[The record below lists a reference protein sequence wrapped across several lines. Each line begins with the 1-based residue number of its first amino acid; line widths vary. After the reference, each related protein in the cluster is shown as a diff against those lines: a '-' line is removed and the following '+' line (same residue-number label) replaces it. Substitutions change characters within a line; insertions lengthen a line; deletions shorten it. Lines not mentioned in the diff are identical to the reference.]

1 MIAGTFIRRPILASV
16 CSLVIILAGAIAIPT
31 LPIAQFPE
39 LAPPQVSVIA
49 FYNGANAET
58 VETAVTTPLEQAING
73 VEGMQYITS
82 TSGNDGTC
90 NITVTFDINRNLD
103 VAAVDVQNRIS
114 QAEGRLP
121 NEVKQVGISVTKV
134 STNFVLAGAAFS
146 EKGEYDTL
154 FLSNYIDRFVVDEL
168 KRVPGVGN
176 VIVFGIGRYAMR
188 LWVDPDK
195 LAGRNITADDVVDA
209 LREQN
214 VQVAAGAV
222 GADPAPKGLTYQ
234 ISVRAAGRL
243 NDPAQF
249 DDIILKRSPDGALV
263 RVRDVGRTELG
274 AESYTTASRFN
285 GRDAIGF
292 GVLQLP
298 TANSLQV
305 YRDVTAEIDRLSRRF
320 PPGMKV
326 QVAFD
331 TTSVVSE
338 SIREV
343 ITTLVEAIGLVV
355 LVMFLFLQNWRTTL
369 IPAITIPVS
378 LIGTFAFVKLF
389 GFSINT
395 LTLFGITLATGLVV
409 DDAIVVIENIE
420 RHIHLRA
427 AARKEREVS
436 RERSTMERE
445 APAGRNIVEREASA
459 ERIVVSKSEAADAAA
474 EAMGEVTSAVIATAL
489 VLAAVFVPVAF
500 FPGTTGRL
508 YQQFALT
515 IAVSMA
521 ISAFNALTLTPA
533 LSALLLGHAGKPQG
547 AFFRAVNRV
556 IDGGTAMMVSAL
568 GGLIRARVVVTV
580 VFLALLG
587 ATSWVYR
594 SVPSGFVPDEDQ
606 GYVMVLIQ
614 GPPGASLDYTMNI
627 VRQTEQILMSMPD
640 TKQMFAA
647 GGFGFTGTAPNQGIL
662 FAQLKD
668 FKERK
673 GAAHSAKVLVPQL
686 FGAFSRITG
695 ALVIPFLPPSIQGL
709 GQFGGFTYELLDQS
723 GGPITNLEAAAQQ
736 VIAQGNQTPGL
747 TALFTQFTANDP
759 QIVVNID
766 REQAKSLGL
775 SLGDI
780 TNTMQILLGSSY
792 VNDFDFNNR
801 SYRVYVQADQQFRS
815 NPGDI
820 EKYYV
825 RTTAG
830 RMTPLSNLVAVSEST
845 APKSITH
852 FNLFRSATING
863 SAAPGYS
870 SGQALQT
877 MATLSDRV
885 LPQGFSYAWSGVSLE
900 EIKAGTQSA
909 MIFGLGLLLVYLTLA
924 GQYESITLPFIILL
938 SVPIAIMGA
947 LLAQWGRGLIN
958 DVYCQIGLVMLIG
971 LSAKNGILVV
981 EFAEQLRARGL
992 SIAEAAVEAARIR
1005 LRPILMTS
1013 LAFILGVMP
1022 LVVASGAGQEARH
1035 SVGTAVA
1042 GGMIASTFLNL
1053 AFIPVLY
1060 VVVKSLGRRRAE

>member
-1 MIAGTFIRRPILASV
+1 MFVDTFIRRPILASV
-16 CSLVIILAGAIAIPT
+16 CSLVLILAGAIAIPT

-39 LAPPQVSVIA
+39 LSPPQVQVIA
-49 FYNGANAET
+49 FYNGANAQT
-58 VETAVTTPLEQAING
+58 VETGVTIPLEQAING
-73 VEGMQYITS
+73 VEGMQYMTS

-90 NITVTFDINRNLD
+90 AITITFEVSRNLD

-121 NEVKQVGISVTKV
+121 NEVKQVGISVAKV
-134 STNFVLAGAAFS
+134 STNFVLAAAAYA
-146 EKGEYDTL
+146 EHGEYDPL
-154 FLSNYIDRFVVDEL
+154 FISNYVDRFVIDEL

-176 VIVFGIGRYAMR
+176 VIVFGVGRYAMR
-188 LWVDPDK
+188 LWLDPDR
-195 LAGRNITADDVVDA
+195 LAGRNITAGEVVQA

-222 GADPAPKGLTYQ
+222 GQQPARPGQTFQ

-243 NDPAQF
+243 TDPVEF
-249 DDIILKRSPDGALV
+249 DNVILKRATDGALV
-263 RVRDVGRTELG
+263 RVKDVARTELG
-274 AESYTTASRFN
+274 AESYGTASRYQA
-285 GRDAIGF
+285 RDAVGI

-305 YRDVTAEIDRLSRRF
+305 FRDVSAEIDRLSRRF

-326 QVAFD
+326 DVAFE

-343 ITTLVEAIGLVV
+343 VTTLAQAIALVV

-369 IPAITIPVS
+369 IPAITIPVA

-420 RHIHLRA
+420 RHIHDYHR
-427 AARKEREVS
+427 
-436 RERSTMERE
+436 
-445 APAGRNIVEREASA
+445 PA
-459 ERIVVSKSEAADAAA
+459 SEAAST
-474 EAMGEVTSAVIATAL
+474 AMSEVTGAVIATAL

-521 ISAFNALTLTPA
+521 ISAFCALTLTPA
-533 LSALLLGHAGKPQG
+533 LAALLLAKAEKPKG
-547 AFFRAVNRV
+547 AFFRGVNRV
-556 IDGGTAMMVSAL
+556 IDGGTASLVRAL
-568 GGLIRARVVVTV
+568 RRLVRARAIVTLL
-580 VFLALLG
+580 FLLLLA
-587 ATSWVYR
+587 ATYWVYTR
-594 SVPSGFVPDEDQ
+594 VPTGFVPDEDQ
-606 GYVMVLIQ
+606 GYVMILIQ
-614 GPPGASLDYTMNI
+614 APQGASLEYTMNV
-627 VRQTEQILMSMPD
+627 VRQTERIMQRLPESER
-640 TKQMFAA
+640 MFAA
-647 GGFGFTGTAPNQGIL
+647 GGFSFAGSAPNQGIV
-662 FAQLKD
+662 FVQLKD
-668 FKERK
+668 FSERRRPEQ
-673 GAAHSAKVLVPQL
+673 SARAIVGRLY
-686 FGAFSRITG
+686 GEFSAITG
-695 ALVIPFLPPSIQGL
+695 AMVLPFLPPSIPSL
-709 GQFGGFTYELLDQS
+709 AVFGGFTYELLDQS
-723 GGPITNLEAAAQQ
+723 GGPIENLAAAAQQ
-736 VIAQGNQTPGL
+736 IIGQGNATPGL

-759 QIVVNID
+759 QLVVDID
-766 REQAKSLGL
+766 REQAKSVGM

-780 TNTMQILLGSSY
+780 TETMQVLLGSSY

-815 NPGDI
+815 TPSDI
-820 EKYYV
+820 ERYYV
-825 RTTAG
+825 RTSAG
-830 RMTPLSNLVAVSEST
+830 SMMPLSNVVSVREST
-845 APKSITH
+845 APQSINH
-852 FNLFRSATING
+852 FNLFRSAEING
-863 SAAPGYS
+863 SAAPGFS
-870 SGQALQT
+870 SGQALAVMQQ
-877 MATLSDRV
+877 LSDRA
-885 LPQGFSYAWSGVSLE
+885 LPQGFSYAWSGLSLE
-900 EIKAGTQSA
+900 EVKAGGQSA
-909 MIFGLGLLLVYLTLA
+909 IIFGLGLLLVYLTLA
-924 GQYESITLPFIILL
+924 AQYESVTLPFIILL
-938 SVPIAIMGA
+938 SVPLAILGA
-947 LLAQWGRGLIN
+947 LGAQWARGLID

-992 SIAEAAVEAARIR
+992 TIAEAAVEAARIR

-1022 LVVASGAGQEARH
+1022 LVVASGAGREARH

-1060 VVVKSLGRRRAE
+1060 VVVKSLGRRRS

>member
-1 MIAGTFIRRPILASV
+1 
-16 CSLVIILAGAIAIPT
+16 
-31 LPIAQFPE
+31 
-39 LAPPQVSVIA
+39 
-49 FYNGANAET
+49 
-58 VETAVTTPLEQAING
+58 
-73 VEGMQYITS
+73 
-82 TSGNDGTC
+82 
-90 NITVTFDINRNLD
+90 
-103 VAAVDVQNRIS
+103 
-114 QAEGRLP
+114 
-121 NEVKQVGISVTKV
+121 
-134 STNFVLAGAAFS
+134 
-146 EKGEYDTL
+146 
-154 FLSNYIDRFVVDEL
+154 
-168 KRVPGVGN
+168 
-176 VIVFGIGRYAMR
+176 
-188 LWVDPDK
+188 
-195 LAGRNITADDVVDA
+195 
-209 LREQN
+209 
-214 VQVAAGAV
+214 
-222 GADPAPKGLTYQ
+222 
-234 ISVRAAGRL
+234 
-243 NDPAQF
+243 
-249 DDIILKRSPDGALV
+249 
-263 RVRDVGRTELG
+263 VRDVGRTELG
-274 AESYTTASRFN
+274 AESYSTASRFN

-343 ITTLVEAIGLVV
+343 VTTLAEAIGLVV

-420 RHIHLRA
+420 RHIHDRHT
-427 AARKEREVS
+427 RG
-436 RERSTMERE
+436 E
-445 APAGRNIVEREASA
+445 ADVDTAQAS
-459 ERIVVSKSEAADAAA
+459 SEA
-474 EAMGEVTSAVIATAL
+474 MREVTSAVIATAL
-489 VLAAVFVPVAF
+489 VLAAVFIPVAF

-515 IAVSMA
+515 IAVSMV

-533 LSALLLGHAGKPQG
+533 LSALLLGHVEKPKG
-547 AFFRAVNRV
+547 VFFRVVNRV
-556 IDGGTAMMVSAL
+556 IDGGTAAMVSAL
-568 GGLIRARVVVTV
+568 HTLIRFRVAVTLL
-580 VFLALLG
+580 FAALLG
-587 ATSWVYR
+587 ATWWVYKT
-594 SVPSGFVPDEDQ
+594 VPSGFVPDEDQ
-606 GYVMVLIQ
+606 GYIMVLIQ
-614 GPPGASLDYTMNI
+614 APSGASLDYTMGI
-627 VRQTEQILMSMPD
+627 VRQTEPAMMKLPE

-668 FKERK
+668 FKDRK
-673 GAAHSAKVLVPQL
+673 GDQHAAKALVGQL
-686 FGAFSRITG
+686 FGAFSQITG
-695 ALVIPFLPPSIQGL
+695 AMVIPFLPPSIQGL
-709 GQFGGFTYELLDQS
+709 GQFGGFEYQLLDQS
-723 GGPITNLEAAAQQ
+723 GGAIEGLQAAAYQL
-736 VIAQGNQTPGL
+736 IAQGNQTPGL
-747 TALFTQFTANDP
+747 TGLFTQFTANDP
-759 QIVVNID
+759 QLVVTID
-766 REQAKSLGL
+766 RQQAKTLGL
-775 SLGDI
+775 SLADV
-780 TNTMQILLGSSY
+780 TDTMQILLGSTY

-815 NPGDI
+815 NPADI

-825 RTTAG
+825 RTSAG
-830 RMTPLSNLVAVSEST
+830 RMTPLSNLVSVREGT

-863 SAAPGYS
+863 SAAPGFS
-870 SGQALQT
+870 SGQALST
-877 MATLSDRV
+877 MGSLSDRV
-885 LPQGFSYAWSGVSLE
+885 LPQGFSYSWSGISLE
-900 EIKAGTQSA
+900 EIRAGSQSVA
-909 MIFGLGLLLVYLTLA
+909 IFGLGLLLVYLTLA
-924 GQYESITLPFIILL
+924 GQYESLTLPFIILL
-938 SVPIAIMGA
+938 SVPLAILGA

-992 SIAEAAVEAARIR
+992 SITEAAVEAARIR

-1022 LVVASGAGQEARH
+1022 LVVASGAGREARH

-1042 GGMIASTFLNL
+1042 GGMVVATFLNL
-1053 AFIPVLY
+1053 GFIPVLY
-1060 VVVKSLGRRRAE
+1060 VVVKSLGSRRAR